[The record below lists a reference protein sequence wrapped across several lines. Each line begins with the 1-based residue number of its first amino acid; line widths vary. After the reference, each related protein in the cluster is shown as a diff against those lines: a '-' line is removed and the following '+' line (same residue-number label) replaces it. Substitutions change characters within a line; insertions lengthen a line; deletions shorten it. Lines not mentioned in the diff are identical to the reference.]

1 MKYLLFMALIA
12 LVSIVTVSTKYMRVR
27 GLMRY
32 PVPTVTPDATVKD
45 VIIDLFVERKDTV
58 LVASGGLLK
67 KCEGIVTKGQ
77 IYLKVLAPNLDPSNV
92 KVSEVITPQSLVTIS
107 PHASCKE
114 ELMMKHNIR
123 RLPVLEN
130 DVLVGVITSEDLLKC
145 VG

>member
-1 MKYLLFMALIA
+1 
-12 LVSIVTVSTKYMRVR
+12 
-27 GLMRY
+27 MRY

-58 LVASGGLLK
+58 LVASRGLLK
-67 KCEGIVTKGQ
+67 KCEGIVTKRQ

-92 KVSEVITPQSLVTIS
+92 KVSEVMTPPHSLVTIS
-107 PHASCKE
+107 PDASCKE
-114 ELMMKHNIR
+114 AAELMIKYNIR
-123 RLPVLEN
+123 RLPVLEG

>member
-1 MKYLLFMALIA
+1 MK
-12 LVSIVTVSTKYMRVR
+12 VR
-27 GLMRY
+27 ELMRY

-45 VIIDLFVERKDTV
+45 VIIDLFAERKDTV

-107 PHASCKE
+107 PDVSCKE
-114 ELMMKHNIR
+114 AAELMIKYKVIGKD
-123 RLPVLEN
+123 LPLYKGIGSYGCHGVAP
-130 DVLVGVITSEDLLKC
+130 VGKLVSQ
-145 VG
+145 